1 MDTRTSVNSLD
12 CLDTL
17 LMSYANSPQVGSP
30 LGYKFGE
37 TRFDKLKLERVG
49 ERLKKIHTVLK
60 TFQKHH
66 VTLKLSKFLIQQNTF
81 DKRIFV
87 IVDMC
92 TNSFPKDLQEHFRC
106 PFPGFIFNF
115 ISMSWIIIHDWM
127 TNRENFS
134 SLLKMFNAWNV
145 FSSLLDI
152 MASKCHRIVP
162 YPFI

>member
-1 MDTRTSVNSLD
+1 MQTQPRLGLRLGTNLVKLDLTNS
-12 CLDTL
+12 
-17 LMSYANSPQVGSP
+17 
-30 LGYKFGE
+30 
-37 TRFDKLKLERVG
+37 KLERVG

-115 ISMSWIIIHDWM
+115 ISMSWIIIHD
-127 TNRENFS
+127 
-134 SLLKMFNAWNV
+134 
-145 FSSLLDI
+145 
-152 MASKCHRIVP
+152 
-162 YPFI
+162 